1 MADGT
6 TPRCLTIAGSD
17 SGGGAGIQAD
27 LKTFAALGVYGMSAV
42 TAVTA
47 QNSVGVTAVH
57 NISPEV
63 IGKQIDAVLGDIGAD
78 AVKSGMIP
86 TSEAIEAVASALE
99 RHNVRNYVL
108 DPVMIAESGHRLIEA
123 DAIETLKRR
132 LIPLSLV
139 VTPNVPE
146 AEALTGIQVRN
157 VQELKAA
164 GESIHA
170 MGARYVLMKGGHM
183 PDAEATDYLFDG
195 NVWMEF
201 AGERLV
207 TKSTHGTGCTY
218 AAAIAAHFAKGKHI
232 QTAVADSKR
241 YLTECMRRGFT
252 FGKGAG
258 QLNHAWPVQ
267 GSR

>member
-1 MADGT
+1 MS

-57 NISPEV
+57 NVPPEV
-63 IGKQIDAVLGDIGAD
+63 VGQQIDAVLADIGAD

-86 TSEAIEAVASALE
+86 TAAAIEAVADALGL
-99 RHNVRNYVL
+99 HNVRNYVL
-108 DPVMIAESGHRLIEA
+108 DPVMIAESGHRLIES
-123 DAIETLKRR
+123 DAVEALKTR
-132 LIPLSLV
+132 LIPLALV

-146 AEALTGIQVRN
+146 AEALAGMPVRN
-157 VQELKAA
+157 VDELKAA
-164 GESIHA
+164 GESIHT
-170 MGARYVLMKGGHM
+170 MGAKHVLMKGGHM
-183 PDAEATDYLFDG
+183 PGEEATDYLFDG
-195 NVWMEF
+195 NTWMEF

-207 TKSTHGTGCTY
+207 TTSTHGTGCTY
-218 AAAIAAHFAKGKHI
+218 AAAITAHLAKGKHI

-258 QLNHAWPVQ
+258 QLNHAWPL
-267 GSR
+267 GEK